1 MIFCICSVL
10 DNPLNDE
17 SSRTHT
23 SVIAASKTSVK
34 STIFH
39 KDDAT
44 LEPPSS
50 AKITFQ
56 CKHTSA
62 LSSHVLSSDDL
73 EGLSQPDKVDIRS
86 DFSVS
91 SFTKESTYNVKY
103 SAPFNSILHSENL
116 HKESKKSETLQG
128 LCETMYEDLSSASR
142 HLPSR
147 KYTGIRKATKDISVH
162 ANYQA
167 DEGSLVNNSDFSD
180 LGHSK
185 NKTSSEANNHAH
197 STTINSLFSAPEN
210 CDLVSCSEVNR
221 TIIHSAVNN
230 TDEDSLNNLKIRY
243 EEFQEHKAEKTNL
256 SQQTPHYM
264 FFPSVVLSNCLSQPQ
279 KLGPVTYKLQQ
290 KAKRQKRLKLNKK
303 KLSSSTPQ
311 ESAILSAPTKESCY
325 IQGNA
330 NHDIP
335 EKYSLLPNDIIQ
347 VPQGAFVNKMS
358 MDTSNCIDCHYG
370 AGSRE
375 SEPSFG
381 LCGNKYTLRAK
392 RKISYETEDSESS
405 FGMHGSKISLPHC
418 IENDENAHGSKKSQK
433 RRKLSKK
440 LPPVIIKYI
449 IINRFRGRKNMLVKL
464 GKIDSSEEQVM
475 LTEEKMNLYRK
486 LAPLKDFW
494 PKVPDSPATK
504 YPIYPLTPKKSH
516 KRKAKCKSAKKKM
529 GKLQNM
535 NSKTIKRTLYFRK
548 RTHAFLSPPLPSYS
562 AEAEDCD
569 LNYTDVMSKLGFL
582 SERSA
587 SPVNVSPPR
596 CWSPTDPNAE
606 EIMTNL
612 EKETLVFKNANVYS
626 SKTVIPV
633 YRRHSQSKTQV
644 KKCKRQFSGATVR
657 TNKKNKRNLTN
668 KPGNE
673 VKKKPRAKLKQ
684 RIEKVSKSI
693 TATDEKS
700 SNSPE
705 VKHLL
710 KHHDLPESIQSLGN
724 FQPLFTQKDMAP
736 TGYSTGHLASTQL
749 PLTATAQGN
758 PLIYFHALL
767 ENEKPVGCQGP
778 PLTQENLHPAIASVV
793 SGREKA
799 KINFQRSNSQ
809 NCVFRTKEPT
819 LVQNNMYD
827 PSNHISQ
834 VALNVY
840 SSKDMSKKAEE
851 ITNTQSRLLCSAG
864 KAAENVCTSD
874 AIKTDQIHPSNFLHC
889 KDSQQQIVYLPEAPK
904 HADHISSFFK
914 TSEESHGPF
923 QLPKKCFV
931 ASLRSPVKKLGWDQ
945 KQRGFILDMSHFNP
959 EKNIKQQTLSETISQ
974 TKMDSQNISKTL
986 VTPSAFS
993 EGHSGLAV
1001 LKELLQKRQQKALVH
1016 SMHEQMSVKPQL
1028 TSGASYPLDQN
1039 KLIKRSRSV
1048 ITPRKP
1054 RAPKDKKAKEKP
1066 LKLLKEPVK
1075 QQNNSKTVHSVSDSP
1090 VFYSD
1095 PGFESCYSLE
1105 DSLSPDH
1112 NYNFDI
1118 NTIGQTGFGSLYSAS
1133 QFVPADQNLPQKFL
1147 SDAAQ
1152 DLFPGQTAETEFLN
1166 HNSKMSKEEN
1176 HYSDPTAWLRSG
1188 PLSPQIFDKRL
1199 LDNNEN
1205 HLHSAWKN
1213 NVLPPTSQPS
1223 SPVDVQQAEIYQK
1236 EQFQLDRNAVK
1247 KGIFLNLSSPNSDW
1261 SQNHF
1266 RKEAAF
1272 ESSQALD
1279 SVSISFSSLLSSP
1292 DGELMDAASEDLE
1305 LYLSRNNGLT
1315 PTPDSSPRS
1324 TNSPSQSK
1332 NGSSRAAHILK
1343 PLMSP
1348 PSREEIM
1355 STLVEHDL
1363 AETIYQEPFCSN
1375 PCDAPEKPR

>member
-1 MIFCICSVL
+1 M
-10 DNPLNDE
+10 NDE
-17 SSRTHT
+17 SSRT

-34 STIFH
+34 SSVFH
-39 KDDAT
+39 KDDPT

-62 LSSHVLSSDDL
+62 LSSHVLNSDDM
-73 EGLSQPDKVDIRS
+73 EGLSQPNKIDIRP
-86 DFSVS
+86 DFSIN
-91 SFTKESTYNVKY
+91 SFTKESTYSVKY
-103 SAPFNSILHSENL
+103 PSPFNSILHAENL
-116 HKESKKSETLQG
+116 HKESSKSETLQG
-128 LCETMYEDLSSASR
+128 LCETAYEDLSLASR

-147 KYTGIRKATKDISVH
+147 KYTGIRKATKDLSLH
-162 ANYQA
+162 ANHQT
-167 DEGSLVNNSDFSD
+167 DEGSLGNNSDFPD
-180 LGHSK
+180 LAHSK
-185 NKTSSEANNHAH
+185 NKAAYEANNHG
-197 STTINSLFSAPEN
+197 TNINNLFSTAEN
-210 CDLVSCSEVNR
+210 CDLVSCTEVNR
-221 TIIHSAVNN
+221 TIIHPAVNN
-230 TDEDSLNNLKIRY
+230 TDEDSLNNIKIRY
-243 EEFQEHKAEKTNL
+243 EEFQEHKSEKTNL

-264 FFPSVVLSNCLSQPQ
+264 FFPSVVLSNCLNQPQ

-290 KAKRQKRLKLNKK
+290 GKKSRLKLNKK
-303 KLSSSTPQ
+303 KLSPSNPQ
-311 ESAILSAPTKESCY
+311 EPANLNASTKESCY
-325 IQGNA
+325 IEGHA
-330 NHDIP
+330 NNDIP
-335 EKYSLLPNDIIQ
+335 ETYSLLPNDLLQI
-347 VPQGAFVNKMS
+347 PQGAFVNKMS
-358 MDTSNCIDCHYG
+358 VDPSNCIDYPFG
-370 AGSRE
+370 AGTQE
-375 SEPSFG
+375 SEQSYG

-392 RKISYETEDSESS
+392 RKINYETEDSESS

-418 IENDENAHGSKKSQK
+418 IENDENVDGSKKSQK

-464 GKIDSSEEQVM
+464 GKIDSSEEQVI
-475 LTEEKMNLYRK
+475 LTEEKMNLYKK

-516 KRKAKCKSAKKKM
+516 KRKAKCKSAKKKI

-535 NSKTIKRTLYFRK
+535 SSKNIKRTLYFRK

-606 EIMTNL
+606 EIMTHP
-612 EKETLVFKNANVYS
+612 EKETLVFKNAIVYS
-626 SKTVIPV
+626 SKTAVPV
-633 YRRHSQSKTQV
+633 YRRRSQSRTQV
-644 KKCKRQFSGATVR
+644 KKCKRQFTGATVR
-657 TNKKNKRNLTN
+657 TNKKNKGKLTN

-673 VKKKPRAKLKQ
+673 VKRKPRAKVKQ
-684 RIEKVSKSI
+684 KIEKISKSVA
-693 TATDEKS
+693 ATDEK
-700 SNSPE
+700 NNNLPGTE
-705 VKHLL
+705 VKCVL
-710 KHHDLPESIQSLGN
+710 KHHDLPENVQSLGN
-724 FQPLFTQKDMAP
+724 FQPLFTQKEIAS
-736 TGYSTGHLASTQL
+736 TGYSTGHLPSAQL
-749 PLTATAQGN
+749 PLTANAQGN

-767 ENEKPVGCQGP
+767 ENEKPVGCQGSL
-778 PLTQENLHPAIASVV
+778 LTQENLHPAIASVV
-793 SGREKA
+793 SGKEKA

-809 NCVFRTKEPT
+809 SCVFRTKEST
-819 LVQNNMYD
+819 FVQNNVFD
-827 PSNHISQ
+827 QSSNISQ

-840 SSKDMSKKAEE
+840 NSKDMSKKAED
-851 ITNTQSRLLCSAG
+851 IANTQSRLLCPASNAV
-864 KAAENVCTSD
+864 ENVSASD
-874 AIKTDQIHPSNFLHC
+874 TIKTDQIHSSNFLHC
-889 KDSQQQIVYLPEAPK
+889 KDNQQQIVYLPEATK
-904 HADHISSFFK
+904 HADHVSSFFK
-914 TSEESHGPF
+914 SSEESHGPF

-931 ASLRSPVKKLGWDQ
+931 ASLRSPVKKLGWEQ
-945 KQRGFILDMSHFNP
+945 KQRGFILDMSHFNS
-959 EKNIKQQTLSETISQ
+959 EKNIKQHAVSEKVPQ
-974 TKMDSQNISKTL
+974 TKMDSQCLSKTL
-986 VTPSAFS
+986 VTPAFS

-1001 LKELLQKRQQKALVH
+1001 LKELLQKRQQKALAH
-1016 SMHEQMSVKPQL
+1016 NMHEQMSVKPQL
-1028 TSGASYPLDQN
+1028 TGAVSYPLDQN

-1054 RAPKDKKAKEKP
+1054 RAPKDKKSKEKP
-1066 LKLLKEPVK
+1066 RKLLKEPVK
-1075 QQNNSKTVHSVSDSP
+1075 QQNNSKTAHIVSDSP

-1152 DLFPGQTAETEFLN
+1152 DLFPGQTVESEFLS
-1166 HNSKMSKEEN
+1166 HNNKMSKEEN
-1176 HYSDPTAWLRSG
+1176 HYSDSTTWLRSG
-1188 PLSPQIFDKRL
+1188 PLSPQVFDKRL

-1213 NVLPPTSQPS
+1213 NVLPSASQPS
-1223 SPVDVQQAEIYQK
+1223 SPVDVQQPEIYQK

-1272 ESSQALD
+1272 ESSQPLD
-1279 SVSISFSSLLSSP
+1279 SVSISFSSILSSP

-1305 LYLSRNNGLT
+1305 LYISRNNGLT

-1324 TNSPSQSK
+1324 TNSPSQSR

-1355 STLVEHDL
+1355 STLVDHDL

-1375 PCDAPEKPR
+1375 PCDVPEKPR